1 MDGKVAMIT
10 GASSGIGRASALRLA
25 AEGARVA
32 VGARRLARLEGLVD
46 EIRAAGGQAIAV
58 ETDVSDQ
65 GSVQRMVA
73 ATVEAFGRLD
83 VGVNNAA
90 IIGPIAPLAALSFDE
105 WKGLMAVNVDGVFH
119 CMQAQIA
126 EMQKAG
132 GGSIVNVGSVNS
144 FIGAAGAS
152 AYVTSKHALLGLTRT
167 AALELAGENI
177 RVNIVCPGLVQTE
190 MQDAIADIATG
201 GAPETFENPFLARTP
216 QGRMADP
223 MEIAQT
229 ILWLA
234 SDEASFVTGSHI
246 VPDGGVMAG

>member
-1 MDGKVAMIT
+1 MDGKVAMVT
-10 GASSGIGRASALRLA
+10 GASSGIGRATALRLA
-25 AEGARVA
+25 QEGARVA
-32 VGARRLARLEGLVD
+32 VGARRLERLEGLVA
-46 EIRAAGGQAIAV
+46 EIQASGGEAIAV
-58 ETDVSDQ
+58 QTDVSDQ
-65 GSVQRMVA
+65 NSVRNMA
-73 ATVEAFGRLD
+73 RATVNAFGKLD

-90 IIGPIAPLAALSFDE
+90 MIGPVGPLATLDYDA

-126 EMQKAG
+126 AMQDVG

-167 AALELAGENI
+167 AALELAPENI
-177 RVNIVCPGLVQTE
+177 RVNMVCPGLVQTE
-190 MQDAIADIATG
+190 MQDYIADVVTG
-201 GAPETFENPFLARTP
+201 GEPEGFENPFLSRTP

-234 SDEASFVTGSHI
+234 SDEASFVTGSEI
-246 VPDGGVMAG
+246 IPDGGVMAG